1 MIDYKKRGDIT
12 TKILLILFSIFVVNK
27 TFTLSVL
34 NYDVSFSLVR
44 KIILYSVYI
53 IFVIYIICKVIK
65 KIK

>member
-65 KIK
+65 KN

>member
-65 KIK
+65 KK